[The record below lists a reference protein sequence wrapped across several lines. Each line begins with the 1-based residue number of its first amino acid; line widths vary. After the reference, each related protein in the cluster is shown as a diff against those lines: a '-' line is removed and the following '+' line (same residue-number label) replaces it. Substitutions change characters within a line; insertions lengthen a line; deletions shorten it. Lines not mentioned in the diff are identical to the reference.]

1 LGLCFEFLEDFGSVT
16 RHLAWKLKDAPYAFP
31 FYADCVRFPWSCLR
45 ELGEQVRKL
54 KRGQW
59 LITHLAWSVNDA
71 GGLGRTFWQQEA
83 GDVQPGSYGFSPHWG
98 GGRREYGGLIITDWG
113 FAR

>member
-1 LGLCFEFLEDFGSVT
+1 
-16 RHLAWKLKDAPYAFP
+16 LKDAPYAFP

-59 LITHLAWSVNDA
+59 LITHFAWSVNDA

-98 GGRREYGGLIITDWG
+98 GGRREYGGRIITDWG